1 MGPGRDS
8 DPEVVHFTDIDGNE
22 AGVDFVLIQRFL
34 LCNINYHDV
43 FMLTSIF
50 QRNFYKKTGGF
61 YQNKGN
67 LSLTFSR
74 GLGY

>member
-8 DPEVVHFTDIDGNE
+8 DPEEAHFTDIDGNE

-34 LCNINYHDV
+34 LYNINYHDV

-50 QRNFYKKTGGF
+50 QRNFIRKQRRFLPKQG
-61 YQNKGN
+61 QPQPHI
-67 LSLTFSR
+67 LSR
-74 GLGY
+74 A